1 MQPQRYCQQ
10 KVTTNEPGFI
20 FSLKKLTP
28 EQRDAVTAVMAFYLE
43 IDDVVFECQEM
54 AVAFTKLNWWRLEVT
69 QLMAGQAV
77 DHPVMLALQQIK
89 KQVPFSALRL
99 VDMIDGI
106 AQNLNFSPFNTF
118 EDITLHIIN
127 TAGVRELLIAE
138 IVGHD
143 AKISSETIYPFA
155 LVLELARYVQH
166 LRRYVR
172 RGLIVLGEDELV
184 KFQVSPAILQAYQTT
199 PEIKNLLQY
208 QVEKAEFAYQ
218 KANALLSESERR
230 LLRNLLLRCQMALT
244 LLREIQAS
252 EFSVLENLISLTPF
266 KCWWVALR
274 FR

>member
-1 MQPQRYCQQ
+1 MQPQQYCQQ
-10 KVTTNEPGFI
+10 KVAANEPGFV

-28 EQRDAVTAVMAFYLE
+28 TQRDAVTAVMAFYLE

-69 QLMAGQAV
+69 KLMAGQSV
-77 DHPVMLALQQIK
+77 DHPVMLALQQVL
-89 KQVPFSALRL
+89 KQMPFSTQRL

-138 IVGHD
+138 IIGCD
-143 AKISSETIYPFA
+143 EKISSEAIYPFA
-155 LVLELARYVQH
+155 LVLELTRYVQH

-184 KFQVSPAILQAYQTT
+184 KFQVSPEMLQAYQTT
-199 PEIKNLLQY
+199 PQIKNLLQY
-208 QVEKAEFAYQ
+208 QVGKAELAYRQ
-218 KANALLSESERR
+218 ADALLSESERR
-230 LLRNLLLRCQMALT
+230 LLRNLLLRCQLALT
-244 LLREIQAS
+244 LLGEIKAS
-252 EFSVLENLISLTPF
+252 EFSVLENLIMLTPF

-274 FR
+274 F

>member
-10 KVTTNEPGFI
+10 KVATSEPGFV

-28 EQRDAVTAVMAFYLE
+28 KQRDAVTAVMAFYLE
-43 IDDVVFECQEM
+43 IDEVVFECQEM
-54 AVAFTKLNWWRLEVT
+54 AVAFAKLNWWRLEVT
-69 QLMAGQAV
+69 KLMAGQAV
-77 DHPVMLALQQIK
+77 DHPVMLALQQLV
-89 KQVPFSALRL
+89 KQAPFSAQRL

-138 IVGHD
+138 IVGCH
-143 AKISSETIYPFA
+143 AEISSETIYPFA

-172 RGLIVLGEDELV
+172 RGLIVLGEDELG
-184 KFQVSPAILQAYQTT
+184 KFQVSPEMLQACKTT
-199 PEIKNLLQY
+199 PQIKNLLQY
-208 QVEKAEFAYQ
+208 QLEKAELAYQ
-218 KANALLSESERR
+218 KADEVLTESERCF
-230 LLRNLLLRCQMALT
+230 LRNLILRCQMALT
-244 LLREIQAS
+244 LLREIKAS

-266 KCWWVALR
+266 RCWWVALR
-274 FR
+274 F